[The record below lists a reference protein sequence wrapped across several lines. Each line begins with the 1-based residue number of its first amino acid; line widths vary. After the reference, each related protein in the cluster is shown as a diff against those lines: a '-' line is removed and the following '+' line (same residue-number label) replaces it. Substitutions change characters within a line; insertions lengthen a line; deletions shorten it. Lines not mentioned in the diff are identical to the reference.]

1 MLFEHAP
8 PAVVSDKASEKDEKT
23 CLLCL
28 QLREKLVEA
37 VVGNAKVSE
46 ETSLSDVAQ
55 FASTLTA
62 VTNKPEQNTEKMVVS
77 TLFITQIWSYCGHL

>member
-1 MLFEHAP
+1 MPLYPPSQSIIDEDSVLTMTFLFRP
-8 PAVVSDKASEKDEKT
+8 
-23 CLLCL
+23 
-28 QLREKLVEA
+28 QLREKLAIA
-37 VVGNAKVSE
+37 VVDSAEVSE

-77 TLFITQIWSYCGHL
+77 

>member
-1 MLFEHAP
+1 MIDEDSVLTMTFLFP
-8 PAVVSDKASEKDEKT
+8 P
-23 CLLCL
+23 
-28 QLREKLVEA
+28 QLREKLAIA
-37 VVGNAKVSE
+37 VVDSAKVSE

-77 TLFITQIWSYCGHL
+77 